1 MSFCT
6 KCCHPLASSSR
17 FCTCCGAPQTANRAE
32 PPAYQ
37 TRPRRLPGGWAT
49 VAVIAVMAVSLSA
62 LLAWHLIG
70 PRMNAA
76 PVAAGP
82 PRPPTSTV
90 NHETPSSALPTSPTA
105 STFPSAAS
113 DGPIRPVPAD
123 QSAAQQA
130 STGQVAAFLGTYFAA
145 INHRDYQAYI
155 GLFDDPARPFRNEQQ
170 FLSGYRTTT
179 DSDPILV
186 ALTPTST
193 GEWAVT
199 VTFISHQSPTDSATH
214 SSCTSWG
221 ITLYLEPRGNSYLIE
236 LPPAGYQPSRVA
248 C

>member
-6 KCCHPLASSSR
+6 NCGHLLASSSR
-17 FCTCCGAPQTANRAE
+17 FCTCCGAPRTANRAE

-37 TRPRRLPGGWAT
+37 TRPRRPPGGWAT

-62 LLAWHLIG
+62 LLAWHLTS
-70 PRMNAA
+70 PRPDAA
-76 PVAAGP
+76 PAP
-82 PRPPTSTV
+82 PRPPASTG
-90 NHETPSSALPTSPTA
+90 NNETPPSALPTT
-105 STFPSAAS
+105 STFAPAAS
-113 DGPIRPVPAD
+113 DGPIRPVPAS

-130 STGQVAAFLGTYFAA
+130 SAGQVAAFLGTYFAA

-155 GLFDDPARPFRNEQQ
+155 SLFDDPARPFRNEQQ
-170 FLSGYRTTT
+170 FLSGFRTTT
-179 DSDPILV
+179 DSDPTLV

-193 GEWAVT
+193 DEWAAT
-199 VTFISHQSPTDSATH
+199 VTFISHQNPADSAIH
-214 SSCTSWG
+214 SLCTSWD

>member
-6 KCCHPLASSSR
+6 KCGHPLASSSR
-17 FCTCCGAPQTANRAE
+17 FCTCCGAPRTASRAE

-37 TRPRRLPGGWAT
+37 ARPGRLPGGRAT

-62 LLAWHLIG
+62 LLAWHLTG
-70 PRMNAA
+70 PRPSAT
-76 PVAAGP
+76 PPAGP
-82 PRPPTSTV
+82 ARPPASTV
-90 NHETPSSALPTSPTA
+90 NGETPPSALPASPTA
-105 STFPSAAS
+105 STLAPPAS
-113 DGPIRPVPAD
+113 DGPIRPVPAS

-130 STGQVAAFLGTYFAA
+130 STGRVAAFLGTYFAA

-155 GLFDDPARPFRNEQQ
+155 SLFDDAARPFRTEQQ

-179 DSDPILV
+179 DSDPTLA
-186 ALTPTST
+186 ALTPTSA
-193 GEWAVT
+193 GEWAAT
-199 VTFISHQSPTDSATH
+199 VTFISHQSPADSATH
-214 SSCTSWG
+214 SSCTSWD

-236 LPPAGYQPSRVA
+236 LPPAGYQLSRVA